1 MISAGDAAIGGI
13 NSAPG
18 EFSTQCTGHSP
29 PWGANELC
37 EAGCQSF
44 VNTIAAPADLA
55 AWMVCCKGP
64 NNDSVSDAAS
74 APPSQKSRC
83 TSTTIN
89 ADFLPFDIGLP
100 GSPLLFRHASFRTR
114 VQRHIS

>member
-1 MISAGDAAIGGI
+1 MIMSPGAAVTGGI

-18 EFSTQCTGHSP
+18 EFSMQCTGHGP
-29 PWGANELC
+29 PLGSKELC

-44 VNTIAAPADLA
+44 VKTIVAPARLA
-55 AWMVCCKGP
+55 ASIVFCKGAS
-64 NNDSVSDAAS
+64 NDNVSDAAS

-89 ADFLPFDIGLP
+89 ADFFAFDIREDSWRGCA
-100 GSPLLFRHASFRTR
+100 G
-114 VQRHIS
+114 